1 MPYLLLLLL
10 LSACVR
16 EEPAPRFVDAAA
28 SAGIDFVHYN
38 GARGDY
44 YYAETFG
51 SGAAFLDYD
60 GDGCIDIEEGWLSA
74 SVYDHIVDSESTISM
89 GTRSMYEETDPH
101 GNLYVVLHPSTD
113 QAAEFAGVEV
123 DDHHLRPRQL

>member
-28 SAGIDFVHYN
+28 SAGIDFVHYH

-44 YYAETFG
+44 YYPETFG
-51 SGAAFLDYD
+51 SRAAFLHHD
-60 GDGCIDIEEGWLSA
+60 GVGWPAILLGHSPRRRLGPPAEQEHQGSGKERQEG
-74 SVYDHIVDSESTISM
+74 
-89 GTRSMYEETDPH
+89 RR
-101 GNLYVVLHPSTD
+101 
-113 QAAEFAGVEV
+113 
-123 DDHHLRPRQL
+123 RPGQRGP